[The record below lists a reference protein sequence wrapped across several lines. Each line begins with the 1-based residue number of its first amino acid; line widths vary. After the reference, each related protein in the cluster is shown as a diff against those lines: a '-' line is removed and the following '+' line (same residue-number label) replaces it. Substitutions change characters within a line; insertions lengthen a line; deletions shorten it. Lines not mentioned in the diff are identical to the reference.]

1 VRVFDQNTLQPVSNA
16 LVYTQDSSFAQTTN
30 FNGEI
35 NLDKL
40 VDSTLFT
47 VNHPSYE
54 MLITTKRDLS
64 QTANSIFLKQKIML
78 IDEIVVAANRWE
90 QEKKQTPNR
99 ILTIRPSD
107 LQFYNPQTA
116 ADMLGQTGQVFVQ
129 KSQLGGG
136 SPMIRGFAANSVL
149 IVVDGVRMNNAIFR
163 SGNLQNVISVDPFNL
178 DNTEIL
184 FGPGSVMYGSDALGG
199 VMHFRTKSPG
209 FVDQKKPVVET
220 NTTLRYA
227 SANNEKTA
235 HADVAIRNK
244 KVSLFT
250 SLTFS
255 DFDHL
260 KTGNRRTSKFP
271 DYGKRFQY
279 VQSVNGQ
286 DRVVENPDY
295 NRQVYS
301 GYHQLNLL
309 NKISLRIGNYA
320 DVSYSFN
327 YSTTS
332 EVPRYDR
339 LLETDENDNFKSAE
353 WYYKP
358 QNWLSNSI
366 QFNFYRQNALY
377 DQAKITLAYQKIQEG
392 RNHRD
397 YDNYWLRSRREK
409 VDVLT
414 ANIDLERELDEKNI
428 LFYGVEWFH
437 NNVDSKAQSSNIISG
452 ETRALTPRYPE
463 GGSRYSGLAGY
474 FSHKWRPNAKLAL
487 TSGVRYNR
495 TWLESQYIMEE
506 IESNHGA
513 INGSVGIA
521 WLPTSSWQINGMISS
536 GFRAPNVD
544 DVSKIFDGANS
555 VVAVPNPELKPEY
568 SYNAEISLTR
578 SLEDRLQISATAYYT
593 ILDHALVFD
602 NLSFQGMDSLY
613 FDGELSKTQGLTNT
627 SSANIYGGNF
637 QLEVALTSDLA
648 FKGSFTITRGEDDK
662 NRPLRHTT
670 PNFGLMRLLYKRNQF
685 QGEINYQFSGKRDF
699 EDLPLSEQQKT
710 HLYTK
715 DGSLAWQTLNLMGS
729 YHFSRSITFTL
740 GVENILNQHY
750 RPYSSGISASG
761 RNFIVSMRAS
771 W

>member
-1 VRVFDQNTLQPVSNA
+1 MSVFDQNTLQPVSNA

-35 NLDKL
+35 NLDQL
-40 VDSTLFT
+40 IDSTLFT

-54 MLITTKRDLS
+54 TLMTTKRDLV
-64 QTANSIFLKQKIML
+64 QPPNSIFLKQRIML

-99 ILTIRPSD
+99 ILTIRPGD

-163 SGNLQNVISVDPFNL
+163 SGNLQNVISVDPFTL
-178 DNTEIL
+178 DNTEVL

-209 FVDQKKPVVET
+209 FVNQKKPVVET

-227 SANNEKTA
+227 SANHEKTA

-260 KTGNRRTSKFP
+260 KTGNRRTSTFP

-279 VQSVNGQ
+279 VQSISGQ
-286 DRVVENPDY
+286 DLVVENQDY

-309 NKISLRIGNYA
+309 NKISLRIGSYA
-320 DVSYSFN
+320 DVSYSIN

-332 EVPRYDR
+332 DVPRYDR
-339 LLETDENDNFKSAE
+339 LLETDENGNFKSAE

-366 QFNFYRQNALY
+366 QLNFYRQNALY
-377 DQAKITLAYQKIQEG
+377 DQARITLAYQKIQEG
-392 RNHRD
+392 RNNRD
-397 YDNYWLRSRREK
+397 FGDDWLRYRREK

-414 ANIDLERELDEKNI
+414 ANIDLERELDKKNI

-437 NNVDSKAQSSNIISG
+437 NNVDSKAQSSNLISG

-463 GGSRYSGLAGY
+463 VGSQYSGLAGY
-474 FSHKWRPNAKLAL
+474 ISHKWRPNSKFAL
-487 TSGVRYNR
+487 TSGARYNR
-495 TWLESQYIMEE
+495 PPGRLSQ
-506 IESNHGA
+506 
-513 INGSVGIA
+513 
-521 WLPTSSWQINGMISS
+521 T
-536 GFRAPNVD
+536 
-544 DVSKIFDGANS
+544 
-555 VVAVPNPELKPEY
+555 
-568 SYNAEISLTR
+568 T
-578 SLEDRLQISATAYYT
+578 
-593 ILDHALVFD
+593 
-602 NLSFQGMDSLY
+602 
-613 FDGELSKTQGLTNT
+613 ELSMAVLVLPG
-627 SSANIYGGNF
+627 YPP
-637 QLEVALTSDLA
+637 VA
-648 FKGSFTITRGEDDK
+648 
-662 NRPLRHTT
+662 
-670 PNFGLMRLLYKRNQF
+670 
-685 QGEINYQFSGKRDF
+685 GK
-699 EDLPLSEQQKT
+699 
-710 HLYTK
+710 
-715 DGSLAWQTLNLMGS
+715 
-729 YHFSRSITFTL
+729 
-740 GVENILNQHY
+740 
-750 RPYSSGISASG
+750 
-761 RNFIVSMRAS
+761 SMA
-771 W
+771 